1 MDHAS
6 VPSPAQLALAVAIV
20 KQKPVDQDI
29 KGKQHIKEVK
39 DNDQSYPQ
47 EKFFDSVSFWQQA
60 YEKSEAE
67 QSTLLDRIYELERR
81 NEALFSKLRT
91 QEGDLEKDQG
101 SSKRKAPA
109 GKNGAATRKRAKT
122 QVFSRTNG
130 PSGSGPA
137 SNEDGIGSFEYSEE
151 ASLCKAASD
160 GVLRAGSQKGTTA
173 GRSKKVT
180 VRRKEPD
187 VPAVLRSVE
196 HTFKL
201 LSQALEKLS
210 ESEHDSGQVI
220 YHTVNLYESTLNALQ
235 QRCRVRSEQAP
246 SKTKSNKQKQ
256 PAKSKRATKNQST
269 DTQSNAEDEIATQL
283 TRLLYSMTLT
293 FGPSFPLRQ
302 TPLEGFLSILLS
314 RVGKLLSLFVF
325 QDLQLQ
331 PDLQLDPA
339 KLPLPGGLREVD
351 VDEKSLC
358 AAKMEAKQL
367 VWLLERFLALLDT
380 VPSLSS
386 SLVSQEGGTGSIF
399 VSNIKERLQSTLLQ
413 AVFGKS
419 VGFKNVLQ
427 CPVQPEQAD
436 LNRFQT
442 SFRTSEQ
449 DIPDWFVQEVWR
461 LLGWEILAN
470 NL

>member
-151 ASLCKAASD
+151 
-160 GVLRAGSQKGTTA
+160 
-173 GRSKKVT
+173 